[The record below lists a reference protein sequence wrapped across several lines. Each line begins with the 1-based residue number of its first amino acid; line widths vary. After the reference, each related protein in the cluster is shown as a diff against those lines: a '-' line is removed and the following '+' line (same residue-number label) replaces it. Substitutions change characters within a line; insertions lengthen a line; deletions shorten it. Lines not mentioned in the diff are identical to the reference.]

1 MTAGSGDPSER
12 PQNEGQQPPAGGQ
25 EFPPIEHAPAYGYE
39 IPPAP
44 SYPDYQNP
52 GGFPPPGQ
60 PGPNFPPP
68 TGYPAPGGYNQQYNG
83 GFPPP
88 MPGYPPPEYGA
99 PYPGGYGPPPGY
111 QPGYQPAPQGGTN
124 KLAIG
129 SIVASVLGLLCG
141 IGSIIGIVLGA
152 LALNQIKRSREGG
165 YGLAVAGIVIGV
177 ASLLISIVWMT
188 YVWN

>member
-12 PQNEGQQPPAGGQ
+12 PHNEGQQPPAGGQ
-25 EFPPIEHAPAYGYE
+25 EFPPIEQAPAYGYE

-44 SYPDYQNP
+44 SYPDYQQP

-68 TGYPAPGGYNQQYNG
+68 VGYPAPGGYNQQYAPG
-83 GFPPP
+83 QPPP
-88 MPGYPPPEYGA
+88 LPGYPPPEYGT
-99 PYPGGYGPPPGY
+99 PYPGGYPY
-111 QPGYQPAPQGGTN
+111 QPGYPPPAQAGTN

-141 IGSIIGIVLGA
+141 IGSIVGIVLGA
-152 LALNQIKRSREGG
+152 VALNQIKRSREGG

-177 ASLLISIVWMT
+177 ASLLISIIWMT
-188 YVWN
+188 YAWN

>member
-1 MTAGSGDPSER
+1 
-12 PQNEGQQPPAGGQ
+12 
-25 EFPPIEHAPAYGYE
+25 
-39 IPPAP
+39 
-44 SYPDYQNP
+44 
-52 GGFPPPGQ
+52 
-60 PGPNFPPP
+60 
-68 TGYPAPGGYNQQYNG
+68 
-83 GFPPP
+83 

-99 PYPGGYGPPPGY
+99 PYPGGYGPP
-111 QPGYQPAPQGGTN
+111 PGYQPAPQGGTN

-141 IGSIIGIVLGA
+141 IGSIVGIVLGA

-188 YVWN
+188 YAWN